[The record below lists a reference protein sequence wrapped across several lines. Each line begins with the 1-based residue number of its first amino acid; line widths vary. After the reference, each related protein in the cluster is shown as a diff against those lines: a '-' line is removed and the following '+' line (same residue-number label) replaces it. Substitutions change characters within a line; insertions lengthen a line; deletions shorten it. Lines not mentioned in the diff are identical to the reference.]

1 MSVIA
6 SMISASITLVT
17 DDVSDFSVDAN
28 LSPPQ
33 LLFHDL
39 SRSVRYSIVAVR
51 TALRKLSSVCS
62 CILEGVDPRVVVI
75 SMSCLLH

>member
-28 LSPPQ
+28 LS
-33 LLFHDL
+33 HDP